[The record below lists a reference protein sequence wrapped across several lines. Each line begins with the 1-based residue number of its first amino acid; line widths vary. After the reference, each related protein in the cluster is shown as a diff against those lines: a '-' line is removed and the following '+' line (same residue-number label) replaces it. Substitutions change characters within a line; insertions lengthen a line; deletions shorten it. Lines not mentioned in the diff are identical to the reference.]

1 MIRYAVLQI
10 ITMTVLF
17 IGTIGLIISGVLQF
31 LSVRTGQP
39 EGDWILFLIVSSVL
53 IVIGILIH
61 AINII
66 LIFE

>member
-1 MIRYAVLQI
+1 MIRYAILQI

-17 IGTIGLIISGVLQF
+17 IGAIGLIISSVLQF
-31 LSVRTGQP
+31 LYVRTGQP
-39 EGDWILFLIVSSVL
+39 AGDWILFAIVSSVL
-53 IVIGILIH
+53 IVIGVLIH